1 MAKKTK
7 QKAPEVLEALESQ
20 EQVEAQQESPSDKES
35 SIPQQEEV
43 ATVKVQI
50 RTKVWQGKRID
61 QRRRAGIVAFPEWA
75 EHQVSQEQ
83 LALLK
88 ADDYIEV
95 VAV

>member
-20 EQVEAQQESPSDKES
+20 EQVEVQQESPSDTEV

-43 ATVKVQI
+43 ATVKVQV

-61 QRRRAGIVAFPEWA
+61 QRRRAGLVVFPEWA
-75 EHQVSQEQ
+75 EHEVSSEQ
-83 LALLK
+83 FELLE
-88 ADDYIEV
+88 ADDFIEV
-95 VAV
+95 AEV